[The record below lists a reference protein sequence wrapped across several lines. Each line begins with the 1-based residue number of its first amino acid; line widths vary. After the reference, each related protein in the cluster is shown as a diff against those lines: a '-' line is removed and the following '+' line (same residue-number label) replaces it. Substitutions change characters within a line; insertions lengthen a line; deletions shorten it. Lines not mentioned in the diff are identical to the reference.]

1 MHAASAPKGFQAN
14 TGGARSPAQ
23 RTWPRSTKGAQR
35 PTVFSPPSEMSAG
48 SGASATSAGGRSV
61 TVQRVDFFVV
71 LRECIEIDLRRMVI
85 AAAGGLQRRGS
96 VGSIRTVLAVM
107 TAYVRGTGLHRDALA
122 RKRHIRGSARRQQ
135 VDGKQQQR
143 YESFQFH
150 AIILGSGYSSTPHS
164 ASFPAHACASRRAVA
179 SSTS

>member
-35 PTVFSPPSEMSAG
+35 PTVFSPPSEMSRLRSLGHQRGRQVGNRTAG
-48 SGASATSAGGRSV
+48 R
-61 TVQRVDFFVV
+61 FFAV

>member
-48 SGASATSAGGRSV
+48 SGASATSAGSRSV
-61 TVQRVDFFVV
+61 TVQRVDFS
-71 LRECIEIDLRRMVI
+71 LSCENIEIDLRRMVI

>member
-1 MHAASAPKGFQAN
+1 MPFWLFVLVAIHRPYISTMRNSDYKIFHHEHRLLNHKFSWNNMCLCSTNGVTMKYN
-14 TGGARSPAQ
+14 TD
-23 RTWPRSTKGAQR
+23 RT
-35 PTVFSPPSEMSAG
+35 AG
-48 SGASATSAGGRSV
+48 R
-61 TVQRVDFFVV
+61 FFVV

>member
-61 TVQRVDFFVV
+61 TVQRV
-71 LRECIEIDLRRMVI
+71 EIDLRRMVI